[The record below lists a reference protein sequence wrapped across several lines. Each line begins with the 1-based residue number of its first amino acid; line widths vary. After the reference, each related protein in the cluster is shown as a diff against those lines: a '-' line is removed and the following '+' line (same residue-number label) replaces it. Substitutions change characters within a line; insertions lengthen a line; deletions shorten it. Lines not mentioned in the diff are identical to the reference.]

1 LDLEHGITEFLL
13 KATQMNLGKLEKYKS
28 WLISAGIAVGISI
41 WLLSGSLKREM
52 ATETVT
58 STDSSQAEAMLTSV
72 RVRSLTAEKV
82 TRTISVNGSTAP
94 ARIVELNAETD
105 GRVVA
110 IGIERGERLNQGQ
123 LIVRLEESDR
133 KARLAQ
139 AVAIVKQ
146 RELEFDA
153 REQLKDESYVSEA
166 QLQEAA
172 ALLET
177 ARAELARAEIDI
189 RNMTIRAPF
198 DGALQDRMVEVGDYL
213 QRGDPVANFVDDR
226 TLIISANVSEFD
238 AHSVQKGA
246 SAQAKLAT
254 GETVS
259 GIIRYVAPVADG
271 ATRTFVVELKIDNSA
286 GNYRGGMT
294 AELLIPA
301 ETVFAHKIS
310 PSLLTLDDDGN
321 LGIKTVNETGQ
332 VEFHRADIAMS
343 SSDGVWIA
351 GLPHSTSIITV
362 GQGFVNAGSIVNA
375 VTEVEVDTAV
385 AKKADERG
393 Q

>member
-1 LDLEHGITEFLL
+1 
-13 KATQMNLGKLEKYKS
+13 MNLGKLEKYKS

-41 WLLSGSLKREM
+41 WLLSGSLEREM

-72 RVRSLTAEKV
+72 RVRSLTAEEV

-332 VEFHRADIAMS
+332 VEFHRTDIAMS

-362 GQGFVNAGSIVNA
+362 GQSFVNAGSIVNA